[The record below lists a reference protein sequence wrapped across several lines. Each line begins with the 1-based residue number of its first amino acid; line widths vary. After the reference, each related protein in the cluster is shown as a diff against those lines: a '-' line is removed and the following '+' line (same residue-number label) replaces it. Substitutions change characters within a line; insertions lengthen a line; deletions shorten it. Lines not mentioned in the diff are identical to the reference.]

1 MKNDH
6 TRIDIDNI
14 TIVHPEL
21 SEERFL
27 AAYRRIKNVLPRF
40 RPGEAVGLADLDAF
54 LISKYR
60 AERTNW
66 KAINLCTLTK
76 VKRFNARCRTVFCV
90 SEGHVADE
98 EYILAYRIRHADCI
112 RSHYNKDDYFYDM
125 FVIVGSEDGRTLSS
139 YFIGGD
145 SEGFREEMFVLSGN
159 R

>member
-1 MKNDH
+1 MHDKQFDVEP
-6 TRIDIDNI
+6 IDIGA
-14 TIVHPEL
+14 TQ
-21 SEERFL
+21 SESKTEWL
-27 AAYRRIKNVLPRF
+27 AAACDRIRAILPAF
-40 RPGEAVGLADLDAF
+40 CPGEAVGLADLDAF

-60 AERTNW
+60 AERTDW

-76 VKRFNARCRTVFCV
+76 VKRFNTRCRTVFCV

-112 RSHYNKDDYFYDM
+112 RPHYNKDDYFYDM